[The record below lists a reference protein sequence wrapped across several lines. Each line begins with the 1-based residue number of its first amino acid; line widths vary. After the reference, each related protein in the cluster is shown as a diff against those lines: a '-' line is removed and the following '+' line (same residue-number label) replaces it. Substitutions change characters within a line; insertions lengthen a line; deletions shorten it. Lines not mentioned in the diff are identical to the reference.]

1 MKRYL
6 FLIAIIAILIS
17 PLCGHGSPLDA
28 GSREIVA
35 ALNYFKSNQQDDGG
49 FGPGGKTE
57 WVMMAIASAGQD
69 PRRWYRN
76 GRTPIDYLRTLKI
89 TDNPWDWIRMVLVLT
104 ALGENPREWQGTN
117 FVGKIKAHYQNGQF
131 GDILSLRDDFWAVIA
146 LAAAGEA
153 ESSLVADSVRFI
165 LKHQNEDGSWGAST
179 TGIEIGADNTATAI
193 IALLAAGKAPDCP
206 AIIRGKSYLGSIQS
220 SDGGFPYLFV
230 PSNAATD
237 AFVIQAL
244 STASENPLTVN
255 CAGRNVVAHL
265 LGLQEPDGSFRWT
278 ETSVNSSL
286 MMTAYALPALLGKSY
301 PIRPVSSPW
310 TTVEV
315 RIEGKDGTVLHQ
327 PVTTSSPFPT
337 PISLLTDACKQA
349 GIDHEIIRQG
359 DVLYVLAVQGQ
370 RDVWQY
376 RVNDLLPMVAADAFR
391 LGSGDELVWFY
402 DPEGC
407 KSPLRLQ
414 LQPLTCCT
422 GESSRV
428 LVEQFEDDTGAW
440 KECEDC
446 SLVVGDT
453 LRKLKGGVVS
463 IQHSK
468 EGAYPMYA
476 EKQDGVRSRKKVVTV
491 EQCSSIRV
499 NVCVEDN
506 GQKLWQGMVACS
518 EAEITDMN
526 GELIAVHQPVLLL
539 ALEGAR
545 RSSAIDYKAIRTAQ
559 GVILVSI
566 NGLSEDNEHGSWWYE
581 VNGRKVKEDVDAYT
595 LKEGDKVLFYRSL
608 QHQQ

>member
-1 MKRYL
+1 MKRCL
-6 FLIAIIAILIS
+6 FLIVVITILIS
-17 PLCGHGSPLDA
+17 PLCGHGAPLDG

-35 ALNYFKSNQQDDGG
+35 ALNYLKSSQQDDGG
-49 FGPGGKTE
+49 FGSGGKTE
-57 WVMMAIASAGQD
+57 WVMMAIAAAGQD
-69 PRRWYRN
+69 PRRWYRD
-76 GRTPIDYLRTLKI
+76 GKTPMDYLRTLKM
-89 TDNPWDWIRMVLVLT
+89 TDNLWDWIRMVLVLT
-104 ALGENPREWQGTN
+104 AVGENPREWQGTN
-117 FVGKIKAHYQNGQF
+117 FVEKIKAHYQNGQF

-153 ESSLVADSVRFI
+153 ESSQVADSVRFI
-165 LKHQNEDGSWGAST
+165 LKHQNQDGSWGAST

-193 IALLAAGKAPDCP
+193 IALLAAGQPPDSP
-206 AIIRGKSYLGSIQS
+206 AIIKGKSYLRSIQS
-220 SDGGFPYLFV
+220 PDGGFPYLFV

-244 STASENPLTVN
+244 SAAAEDPLTVN
-255 CAGRNVVAHL
+255 CEGRNVVAHL
-265 LGLQEPDGSFRWT
+265 LGLQAPDGAFRWT

-286 MMTAYALPALLGKSY
+286 MMTAYAVPAALGKFY
-301 PIRPVSSPW
+301 PVHTAPSPW

-337 PISLLTDACKQA
+337 PISLLSDACKQA

-376 RVNDLLPMVAADAFR
+376 RVNDLLPMAAADALR

-414 LQPLTCCT
+414 SEHLTRCM
-422 GESSRV
+422 GETSRV
-428 LVEQFEDDTGAW
+428 LVEQFDDETGTW
-440 KECEDC
+440 KKCQDC

-453 LRKLKGGVVS
+453 FHKLNGGIVS
-463 IQHSK
+463 IQHSE
-468 EGAYPMYA
+468 EGAHPMYA
-476 EKQDGVRSRKKVVTV
+476 EKRDGVRSRKKVVTV

-499 NVCVEDN
+499 DLRVEDN
-506 GQKLWQGMVACS
+506 GRKLWQGMVACS
-518 EAEITDMN
+518 EAEITDTN
-526 GELIAVHQPVLLL
+526 GELIAIRQPVLLS

-545 RSSAIDYKAIRTAQ
+545 RINAIEYATIKTAQ
-559 GVILVSI
+559 GLILISI
-566 NGLSEDNEHGSWWYE
+566 NGLAEDNEHGSWWYE
-581 VNGRKVKEDVDAYT
+581 VNGRKVNENIDDYA
-595 LKEGDKVLFYRSL
+595 LKEGDRVLFYRSL
-608 QHQQ
+608 QHRQ